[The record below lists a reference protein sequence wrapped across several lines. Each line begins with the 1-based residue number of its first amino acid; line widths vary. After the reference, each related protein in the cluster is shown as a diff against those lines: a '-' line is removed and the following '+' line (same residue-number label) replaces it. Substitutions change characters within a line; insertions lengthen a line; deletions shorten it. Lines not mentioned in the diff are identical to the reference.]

1 MSARESL
8 ANYGCSL
15 ITITR
20 PWLRAAAKWHLGTM
34 LESGTLRWTT
44 FSQERLKRMRR
55 FGAWLDTLGDPLL
68 VLSDPGGGLH
78 GGVAVLVGPY
88 GVGVAKP
95 EGAGRLDAGLDL
107 VGRVGRVDGDES
119 GAQVGHPRQTVSRCG
134 RVDYEGAPVAALA
147 AQAGEGNAEIAGCRL
162 DGVPTRSQSAPDD
175 KGVEQG
181 LGGSGLVGP
190 YRFAASSL
198 RSNRTVRD
206 GNAIRR
212 AATDVAAPRRVRR
225 KRRAAADTKQR
236 ASSHR
241 RLDLVAC
248 RNSSRR
254 AASDRSVPRRA
265 VVIVSVPGAWAP
277 RKVIHRCSARRRT
290 PTPAGVRFST
300 R

>member
-1 MSARESL
+1 
-8 ANYGCSL
+8 
-15 ITITR
+15 
-20 PWLRAAAKWHLGTM
+20 M
-34 LESGTLRWTT
+34 LESGTPRWTT
-44 FSQERLKRMRR
+44 FSQERLKCLRR

-68 VLSDPGGGLH
+68 VPSDPG
-78 GGVAVLVGPY
+78 
-88 GVGVAKP
+88 
-95 EGAGRLDAGLDL
+95 AGCTAGLL
-107 VGRVGRVDGDES
+107 YWSVHMVSGWRSRKVRTASMRAVTWWVGSAVSTVTR
-119 GAQVGHPRQTVSRCG
+119 AAPRSVIRARLSRCG
-134 RVDYEGAPVAALA
+134 RVDYVGAPVAALA

-181 LGGSGLVGP
+181 LGGAGLVGP
-190 YRFAASSL
+190 YRLAASSL
-198 RSNRTVRD
+198 RRNRTVRD

-225 KRRAAADTKQR
+225 KRRVAADTKQR

-241 RLDLVAC
+241 CLDLVAC

-290 PTPAGVRFST
+290 PTPAGVRLST